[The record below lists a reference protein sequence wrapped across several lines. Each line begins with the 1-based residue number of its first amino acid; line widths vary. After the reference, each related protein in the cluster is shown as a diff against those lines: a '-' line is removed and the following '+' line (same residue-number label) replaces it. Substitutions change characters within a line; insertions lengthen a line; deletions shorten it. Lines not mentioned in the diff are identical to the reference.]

1 MPNLMMSKC
10 KLLMCNSKN
19 KNPATLKINSKK
31 KSEIIMEHLQEAG
44 QVIRI
49 IQTMWLNTIKL
60 KYPITFSP
68 E

>member
-10 KLLMCNSKN
+10 KVLLCNSKN
-19 KNPATLKINSKK
+19 KNPATLKNNRKIEK
-31 KSEIIMEHLQEAG
+31 IMEHSQKAG

-49 IQTMWLNTIKL
+49 IQTMGLYTIKL
-60 KYPITFSP
+60 KNPITFSL